1 MAKPEEDKLL
11 ERFKNAYLN
20 RNENKICLIRKE
32 LQSSHIAFDEKTI
45 IDSVTPMHKL
55 IDAAKA
61 LRQRGIN
68 RDSLEFDQL
77 LQQAKP
83 YRENH
88 LTGLLYQEIDKSN
101 LCNSENTVQEPIQE
115 KYSLPA
121 LGGIKVEISE
131 KLVKLLWILLWE
143 DSCEKNTSLKLLK
156 ADLSCKYPEYDG
168 HVKQIIQYVDYINPI
183 LHEIGLLAK
192 NGISRDS
199 KEVND
204 FLARIPD
211 YDKSEIIK
219 NNVAEKF
226 ADYKKNRDKAN
237 AIRNYG
243 KPKITQQDSAQPCIT
258 KIPLI
263 KSDSIELKRPPCELH
278 HNDICNQKPSKKWQ
292 LFIDETGKE
301 FSNTE
306 GSIKKADLGHLAG
319 VLIPLES
326 KLPKITEQLH
336 TTDCTDKQSMRRVDN
351 AIEDILKHE
360 CAVIGI
366 TMKALPSGVD
376 WAAGVGALID
386 LVLRLL
392 PLDGKTVLDI
402 KVERRGIFDSSSNFA
417 LIESDCRNR
426 LMRVWPNRAQLINLT
441 IACMGKSDP
450 FNGYPD
456 VVAHTWGRA
465 SRNDIAKN
473 RLKQTQWKGSC
484 LLEDDAQLLTNA
496 LNDFHA
502 GINMS
507 PQNWDNILASPEASL
522 PNSLASAVLATL
534 GEECSNSIDLWKN
547 CLSHVNSHLDSKA
560 VDLRKLSKQL
570 NWLKKYQPVDA
581 ELPPRLKLLWL
592 TSKLAEANHRG
603 ECHPESFAE
612 YSGLAEILYD
622 EDAPLVCKSDLNIAV
637 SFTNDFQFVEAR
649 QSLSRWE
656 NVPCA
661 IPGLKYYGQLLSS
674 FGQHAA
680 FLGDSELA
688 VNYFDQAISSFNRLS
703 EPVER
708 SREISQTMAYR
719 IIALMDAAK
728 LTEADLETYFGKSF
742 ALASAGLA
750 VSGDDGDK
758 YAHHI
763 LVRYL
768 AMHGGS
774 SQKAHYLSRRQ
785 EWKTGFGHPWPL
797 IQFYR
802 AMIADDKAQ
811 AVELLK
817 SGVELADG
825 NGPVVKLIGTV
836 ILLAL
841 HYYQPQYADEIT
853 GRIVEAARDIPDY
866 KGFDTLKAQLIS
878 PVPPLELI
886 KKALPF
892 NFR

>member
-1 MAKPEEDKLL
+1 MTKLEEDKLL

-55 IDAAKA
+55 IDEAKA

-83 YRENH
+83 YRENN
-88 LTGLLYQEIDKSN
+88 LTGLLYQEIDKSD
-101 LCNSENTVQEPIQE
+101 LCNSETTIHEPVKE
-115 KYSLPA
+115 KYSLPNLDSFTDSA
-121 LGGIKVEISE
+121 YSAIRELLKT
-131 KLVKLLWILLWE
+131 LLWQESPEQNTKLKIL
-143 DSCEKNTSLKLLK
+143 KQ
-156 ADLSCKYPEYDG
+156 DLANKHPQSDVQ
-168 HVKQIIQYVDYINPI
+168 VKQIIQYVDYIKPI
-183 LHEIGLLAK
+183 LHEIDLLAK

-204 FLARIPD
+204 FLAKIPD
-211 YDKSEIIK
+211 YAKSEIIK

-226 ADYKKNRDKAN
+226 TDYKKNLAKAN
-237 AIRNYG
+237 AIRHYG

-263 KSDSIELKRPPCELH
+263 KCDSIALKRPPCDLH

-301 FSNTE
+301 FNNTE
-306 GSIKKADLGHLAG
+306 GSIRKADLGHLVG
-319 VLIPLES
+319 VLIPFES
-326 KLPKITEQLH
+326 NLPGIAGKLHVAECI
-336 TTDCTDKQSMRRVDN
+336 DKESMRRVDK

-392 PLDGKTVLDI
+392 PMDGETVLDI

-426 LMRVWPNRAQLINLT
+426 LMRVWPNRAKLINFT
-441 IACMGKSDP
+441 INCMNKSDP
-450 FNGYPD
+450 FDGYPD

-465 SRNDIAKN
+465 SRNDIARE
-473 RLKQTQWKGSC
+473 RLKQTQWKGCC
-484 LLEDDAQLLTNA
+484 LLDDDAQLLTNA

-507 PQNWDNILASPEASL
+507 PQNWDNILASPEANL
-522 PNSLASAVLATL
+522 ANSLSSAVLATF
-534 GEECSNSIDLWKN
+534 GEECSNSVDLWKN

-603 ECHPESFAE
+603 ESHPESFAE
-612 YSGLAEILYD
+612 YSGLAEVLYD

-649 QSLSRWE
+649 QSLRRWE

-708 SREISQTMAYR
+708 RREISQTMAYR

-728 LTEADLETYFGKSF
+728 LAEADLETYFGKSF

-750 VSGDDGDK
+750 VSGDDRDK

-768 AMHGGS
+768 AMLGDS
-774 SQKAHYLSRRQ
+774 SQKVHYLSRQQ

-802 AMIADDKAQ
+802 AVLVTDQAV

-817 SGVELADG
+817 SGVELSDD

-866 KGFDTLKAQLIS
+866 KGLDTLKAQLIN

-886 KKALPF
+886 KKSLPF